1 MLYASI
7 WRYPLTAAPTASD
20 STNHAATT
28 GENSFSAIVDAR
40 PKCSPAG
47 IKIRDLL
54 AHREEILKLSI
65 PIAYDSPCGHQP
77 GLHPILSCRKRDLIR
92 MPVEVHDHARQQS
105 AALVKFAEIEI
116 AHFKSEIRGNV
127 LQLAVLLK
135 LELEI
140 FGSGLQIVKVR
151 RVENRVWQT
160 NGIADT

>member
-1 MLYASI
+1 
-7 WRYPLTAAPTASD
+7 
-20 STNHAATT
+20 
-28 GENSFSAIVDAR
+28 
-40 PKCSPAG
+40 
-47 IKIRDLL
+47 
-54 AHREEILKLSI
+54 
-65 PIAYDSPCGHQP
+65 
-77 GLHPILSCRKRDLIR
+77 

-160 NGIADT
+160 NGIADTRITFVFGDGNDVGDFFQRRDFLLVQQLGADQGILPRDWEHHEFEITTVFLSGRCSRTMPRFAVYTRSCKFFPRGVGSRYTRASAQRFR

>member
-1 MLYASI
+1 
-7 WRYPLTAAPTASD
+7 
-20 STNHAATT
+20 
-28 GENSFSAIVDAR
+28 
-40 PKCSPAG
+40 
-47 IKIRDLL
+47 
-54 AHREEILKLSI
+54 
-65 PIAYDSPCGHQP
+65 
-77 GLHPILSCRKRDLIR
+77 

-160 NGIADT
+160 NGIAYSLITFVFGYGNDVGVYFSCRDLSLCRR